1 MAASLT
7 VTRRNP
13 SSGPYVER
21 YLLTWVS
28 AADGSVDIDTDRP
41 IQGELARVV
50 FVPDS
55 GGTQPTNAYDMLLK
69 DEHGVDVLGG
79 QGANLAN
86 NANTHVCPGVPLK
99 DGTTTSVRPVVVAGV
114 LNLEI
119 TNAGDS
125 KGGKVVLYVR

>member
-1 MAASLT
+1 MAQALTHTQKTYPGGPFVHVHTLDWQSAS
-7 VTRRNP
+7 
-13 SSGPYVER
+13 
-21 YLLTWVS
+21 
-28 AADGSVDIDTDRP
+28 DGSVDLDTNP
-41 IQGELARVV
+41 VYGELQRVA

-69 DEHGVDVLGG
+69 DEHGVDVLAG

-99 DGTTTSVRPVVVAGV
+99 DGTTTSVRPILLSGV

-119 TNAGDS
+119 TNAGDT
-125 KGGKVVLYVR
+125 KGGLVVLYVR